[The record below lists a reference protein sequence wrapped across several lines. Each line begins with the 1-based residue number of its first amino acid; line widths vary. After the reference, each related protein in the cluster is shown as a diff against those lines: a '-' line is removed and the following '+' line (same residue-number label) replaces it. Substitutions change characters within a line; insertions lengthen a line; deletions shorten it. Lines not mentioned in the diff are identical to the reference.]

1 MELDVLTEA
10 IDQLAEADPATLG
23 HGEAVIALQHQLARL
38 EAVATKA
45 TASFDASRE
54 WMADGARD
62 PAGWLVHRCHLP
74 RRQAG
79 RLVRRGRELRHLPVS
94 ASAWLRGEVTVAQV
108 DVLVGLRNEATEDA
122 LERDEKVLV
131 DQAVKLPYRYFVK
144 AASYWEQH
152 ADPDGTEEAE
162 VKRQGRRDVYLTQS
176 FQGLWLGQMSL
187 DPITGAI
194 VANELSRLEHELFE
208 ADWAKAKDELG
219 REPTIAELPRTSG
232 QRRADALK
240 EMAIRSRTAPADG
253 RRPAP
258 SFSILVDYPTLAGRV
273 CELAQGIVVSPGS
286 LVPWL
291 TEAYFERAVFTPGT
305 RVEVSPTA
313 RLFTGATKR
322 AIELRDRECT
332 HPYCD
337 RSTGCQVDHV
347 TPYAEG
353 GPTTQE
359 NGRLLCGFHNRL
371 RNQRPPPDG

>member
-1 MELDVLTEA
+1 
-10 IDQLAEADPATLG
+10 
-23 HGEAVIALQHQLARL
+23 
-38 EAVATKA
+38 
-45 TASFDASRE
+45 
-54 WMADGARD
+54 
-62 PAGWLVHRCHLP
+62 
-74 RRQAG
+74 
-79 RLVRRGRELRHLPVS
+79 
-94 ASAWLRGEVTVAQV
+94 
-108 DVLVGLRNEATEDA
+108 
-122 LERDEKVLV
+122 
-131 DQAVKLPYRYFVK
+131 
-144 AASYWEQH
+144 
-152 ADPDGTEEAE
+152 
-162 VKRQGRRDVYLTQS
+162 
-176 FQGLWLGQMSL
+176 
-187 DPITGAI
+187 

-208 ADWAKAKDELG
+208 ADWAKAKEKLG

-332 HPYCD
+332 HSYCD

-347 TPYAEG
+347 IPYAEG

-359 NGRLLCGFHNRL
+359 INGGSSADSITGCGTSGHRRTGSPLSPTDHRRAGRRFRPRL
-371 RNQRPPPDG
+371 RRAGSFRRR